1 MGNFDERQWG
11 ISVSAINS
19 SQATIEVPGDFARA
33 LESEP
38 GALAFFD
45 SLNKT
50 ARWPFLFR
58 LTTIKKPETR
68 ARRIAQY
75 VELLA
80 EGKTLH

>member
-1 MGNFDERQWG
+1 MRPFLRRLAEAHPQVL
-11 ISVSAINS
+11 II
-19 SQATIEVPGDFARA
+19 
-33 LESEP
+33 
-38 GALAFFD
+38 ALAFFD

>member
-1 MGNFDERQWG
+1 MVVGTPPIVHKPPSRC
-11 ISVSAINS
+11 
-19 SQATIEVPGDFARA
+19 PGTSRA

>member
-1 MGNFDERQWG
+1 M
-11 ISVSAINS
+11 
-19 SQATIEVPGDFARA
+19 
-33 LESEP
+33 
-38 GALAFFD
+38 AFFD